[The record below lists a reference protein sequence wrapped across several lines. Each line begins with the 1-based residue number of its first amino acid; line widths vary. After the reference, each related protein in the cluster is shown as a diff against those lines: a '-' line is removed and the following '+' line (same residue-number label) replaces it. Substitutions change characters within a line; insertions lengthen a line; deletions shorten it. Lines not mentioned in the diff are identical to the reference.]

1 MRHRAFASA
10 LLFLG
15 TVLPATA
22 AEPLARER
30 PQVLE
35 ALENGM
41 RRLERK
47 EYRAAVSDF
56 KRAGKLAG
64 GPCGPCLLGLA
75 RAYNGKGDPTKAAE
89 AARSAIP
96 LIDRP
101 DALAQAYNELGAALA
116 GDDGTKNL
124 AEAEKAFRKALE
136 LGLPSPGTVRAN
148 LAGVLLRS
156 GRHAE
161 ALDLARE
168 SLSAGPPSTNARI
181 VVCEAKRVLGTP
193 YTEPALPPPS
203 ERCVPHEGLRLT
215 SGATAPAGSTT
226 PPRKIFGQIP
236 KPAPMPFGSA
246 STEAMLDA
254 VIDEDG
260 CVRDLRICKGGEE
273 GFARAV
279 REVIS
284 RWVFEPATVDG
295 KPISVYYTI
304 TTTRTAVGSN

>member
-1 MRHRAFASA
+1 MKIVLGVLV
-10 LLFLG
+10 LLLS
-15 TVLPATA
+15 PC
-22 AEPLARER
+22 LAQAGS
-30 PQVLE
+30 PVADPSVDNPKVLE
-35 ALENGM
+35 ALKQGM
-41 RRLERK
+41 QRLERE
-47 EYRAAVSDF
+47 EYRAAASEF
-56 KRAGKLAG
+56 KRAAKLAD

-75 RAYNGKGDPTKAAE
+75 RAYNGKGDGKKAAE

-116 GDDGTKNL
+116 EEKSL
-124 AEAEKAFRKALE
+124 AQAEEAFRKSLE
-136 LGLPSPGTVRAN
+136 LGPPSPGTVRAN

-181 VVCEAKRVLGTP
+181 VVCEAKRELGTP
-193 YTEPALPPPS
+193 YTEPALPPPT
-203 ERCVPHEGLRLT
+203 ERCVPDQRLRLT
-215 SGATAPAGSTT
+215 SGATAPAVGTT
-226 PPRKIFGQIP
+226 PPRKIFGQMP
-236 KPAPMPFGSA
+236 KPAPMPSGSV
-246 STEAMLDA
+246 STESMLDA

-260 CVRDLRICKGGEE
+260 CVRDIRICKGGEE
-273 GFARAV
+273 GFDRAV
-279 REVIS
+279 REAIS